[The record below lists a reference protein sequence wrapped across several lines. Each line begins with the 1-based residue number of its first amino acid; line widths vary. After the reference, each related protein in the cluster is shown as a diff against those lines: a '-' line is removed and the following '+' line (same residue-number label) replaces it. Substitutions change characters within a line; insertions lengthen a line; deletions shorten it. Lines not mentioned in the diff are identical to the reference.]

1 MKENNL
7 QNVTKGI
14 EDYLEAILIIKIK
27 NQKVKATNIADFFNI
42 SRPAITKELK
52 LLEINNYIL
61 RQGTL
66 IELTEKGLEI
76 ANKVYEKHL
85 ICKQFLIKIG
95 VPENIADIDCCKI
108 EHCINEIT
116 FEKIKEFCNK

>member
-1 MKENNL
+1 MEKSNL

-27 NQKVKATNIADFFNI
+27 NDKVKATNIADFLDV

-52 LLEINNYIL
+52 LLESNGYIS
-61 RQGTL
+61 RRNML
-66 IELTEKGLEI
+66 IELTEKGLDI
-76 ANKVYEKHL
+76 AEKVYEKHL
-85 ICKQFLIKIG
+85 ICKEFLIKIG
-95 VPENIADIDCCKI
+95 VPESIAEIDCCKI

-116 FEKIKEFCNK
+116 FEKIKDFCIK

>member
-1 MKENNL
+1 MNENKIKS
-7 QNVTKGI
+7 VTNGI
-14 EDYLEAILIIKIK
+14 EDYLEAILIVKIENK
-27 NQKVKATNIADFFNI
+27 KVKATNIADFLNV

-52 LLEINNYIL
+52 LLENSNYIAK
-61 RQGTL
+61 QGTL

-85 ICKQFLIKIG
+85 ICKKFLIKIG
-95 VPENIADIDCCKI
+95 VPEDIANIDCCKI

-116 FEKIKEFCNK
+116 FEKIKDFCNR